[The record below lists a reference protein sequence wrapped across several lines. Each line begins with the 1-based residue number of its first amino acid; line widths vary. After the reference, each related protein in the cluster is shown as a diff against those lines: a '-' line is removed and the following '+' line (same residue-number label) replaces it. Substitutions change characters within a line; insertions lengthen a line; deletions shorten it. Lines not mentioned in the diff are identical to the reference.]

1 MRKENYFEVFFTTD
15 KVTEESWLQFILY
28 ISKLNGLFKLW
39 KIYIKFEKNNIRYF
53 VKTKHKLPTTL
64 SNLNDFLLKQ
74 IDNFEKPK
82 TFLHLKKF
90 YIVTNKE
97 KSIID
102 IYDRN
107 ESKKY
112 RKMEWS
118 EVNIFP
124 FTRKNFLFSSLG
136 IFKKENR
143 LIYRKFLFNIPHI
156 FLSIDFSK
164 HTRFLFRKDIRRYLN
179 IEKTVKLFESDKKN
193 SILKVD
199 AFPYLQDE
207 YYLNLN
213 NYDFDKHSLVIGGS
227 GTGKSKLLSLLV
239 NNIYNNQNYKMKYK
253 IVVIDPHSS
262 LEEDIG
268 GLKETKVIDFKTNKN
283 SIDLFKNPR
292 KNVVSESEI
301 LLTLFKSIMDKE
313 YNSKLERVLRHS
325 IFLLICINKI
335 NFRNLRELITNN
347 EFRNQTLKNYREI
360 LPEPI
365 TNFFLNDFNELKT
378 KSHTE
383 AISPII
389 SFIDEMTI
397 LPAFNTTKK
406 LKSLEDTIKENFL
419 SIISLDE
426 SSIGEKMTK
435 TVSGLVMGQIFSIM
449 QKRAIDEH
457 VILIIDEV
465 AVIQNPIIKR
475 FLSES
480 RKYNLSLILSGQYFN
495 QINED
500 IQKAIFANVI
510 NYYTFRVSR
519 EDAILLS
526 RIILFLLN

>member
-227 GTGKSKLLSLLV
+227 GTGK
-239 NNIYNNQNYKMKYK
+239 
-253 IVVIDPHSS
+253 
-262 LEEDIG
+262 
-268 GLKETKVIDFKTNKN
+268 
-283 SIDLFKNPR
+283 
-292 KNVVSESEI
+292 
-301 LLTLFKSIMDKE
+301 
-313 YNSKLERVLRHS
+313 
-325 IFLLICINKI
+325 
-335 NFRNLRELITNN
+335 
-347 EFRNQTLKNYREI
+347 
-360 LPEPI
+360 
-365 TNFFLNDFNELKT
+365 
-378 KSHTE
+378 
-383 AISPII
+383 
-389 SFIDEMTI
+389 
-397 LPAFNTTKK
+397 
-406 LKSLEDTIKENFL
+406 
-419 SIISLDE
+419 
-426 SSIGEKMTK
+426 
-435 TVSGLVMGQIFSIM
+435 
-449 QKRAIDEH
+449 
-457 VILIIDEV
+457 
-465 AVIQNPIIKR
+465 
-475 FLSES
+475 
-480 RKYNLSLILSGQYFN
+480 
-495 QINED
+495 
-500 IQKAIFANVI
+500 
-510 NYYTFRVSR
+510 
-519 EDAILLS
+519 
-526 RIILFLLN
+526 